1 MIWFQGT
8 KRGSAGSHQETVETI
23 IIEKVMGNLM
33 QGGGT
38 MIIVYLT
45 LRYRAPWCRSLKDK
59 RSQVRG
65 IQAALKNK
73 FNVSVA
79 ECGAQNS
86 RTLFD
91 IAVAAL
97 AADSAQADSIRESIQ
112 RFAEDAAEAELYD
125 VLAERR

>member
-1 MIWFQGT
+1 MVPGNKARIGRQPSRDSEDDHFRKSDGQPY
-8 KRGSAGSHQETVETI
+8 AGRW
-23 IIEKVMGNLM
+23 GNDHRL
-33 QGGGT
+33 
-38 MIIVYLT
+38 
-45 LRYRAPWCRSLKDK
+45 SD
-59 RSQVRG
+59 
-65 IQAALKNK
+65 ALKNK